1 MPLHLPSEG
10 AALPRRS
17 LEKALWHDSLTSEKE
32 TAAATAVFSIAV
44 SRLSRRCARRR

>member
-17 LEKALWHDSLTSEKE
+17 LEKALWHGFLTSEKE
-32 TAAATAVFSIAV
+32 PAAAVVSSIAAFC
-44 SRLSRRCARRR
+44 LSRRCARRH

>member
-17 LEKALWHDSLTSEKE
+17 LEKALWSDSLTSEKE
-32 TAAATAVFSIAV
+32 TAAAVVSSTTAFC
-44 SRLSRRCARRR
+44 LSRRCARCR